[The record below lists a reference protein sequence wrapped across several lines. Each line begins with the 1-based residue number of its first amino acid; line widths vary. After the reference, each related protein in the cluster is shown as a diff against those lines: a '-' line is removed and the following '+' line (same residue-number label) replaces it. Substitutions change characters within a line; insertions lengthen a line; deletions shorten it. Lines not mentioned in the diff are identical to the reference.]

1 LNALHPQLRV
11 FLPVQYALMVRT
23 PMHQSASCR
32 IQTRACCGRA
42 RARTWRQ
49 CLTWLRMLL
58 YPYLTTSDPA
68 EIRSAGLVCQHLV
81 VRRPPRAPSPLTHP
95 RTWLGPDDF
104 HARMH
109 RRAVLRS
116 AHAWHACVRAHM
128 RACMLAHVSV
138 CKHVCVCM
146 GGLFSAHNPQTSSP
160 RPASTAA
167 SSLRRIAWSRCRRR
181 AQPPRERS
189 QATVHH
195 LADSPPC
202 PWSFV
207 GAPKNGTW
215 VRIQTEP

>member
-1 LNALHPQLRV
+1 MNALHPQLRV

-81 VRRPPRAPSPLTHP
+81 VRRPPRATSQLTHP

-116 AHAWHACVRAHM
+116 AHAWHACVRARM

-138 CKHVCVCM
+138 CKHVY
-146 GGLFSAHNPQTSSP
+146 GRFIQ
-160 RPASTAA
+160 
-167 SSLRRIAWSRCRRR
+167 R
-181 AQPPRERS
+181 AQPPNKLTTS
-189 QATVHH
+189 
-195 LADSPPC
+195 
-202 PWSFV
+202 SFHSC
-207 GAPKNGTW
+207 
-215 VRIQTEP
+215 E